1 MRSWCVGVVVTGVL
15 AGYIQMVIKIDIEE
29 ALNRAV
35 TKQALQLGVGSSP
48 RVEYPALP
56 KGKPF

>member
-1 MRSWCVGVVVTGVL
+1 MGVVVTGVL
-15 AGYIQMVIKIDIEE
+15 AGYIQMAIKIDIEE